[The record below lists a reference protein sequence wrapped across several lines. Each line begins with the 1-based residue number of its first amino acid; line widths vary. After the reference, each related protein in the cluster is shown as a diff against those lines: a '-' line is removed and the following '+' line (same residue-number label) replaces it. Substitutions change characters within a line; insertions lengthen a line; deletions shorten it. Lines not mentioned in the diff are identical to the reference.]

1 MLQKQVVTKRPL
13 WIAVFLIICS
23 VAGCS
28 QTSSTKT
35 ATNTGTNN
43 NSKPAASSNSKIKLN
58 QDEMGTTD
66 DPSRLTT
73 LLSRLFKQRQEQRA
87 FRPGT
92 IEVYSDVYL
101 KAEPSTG
108 IPEVLK
114 MVDVIKQVGGYP
126 VLVPMEVPFD
136 EAKGLKPNPLTLL
149 VTIGE
154 RDPVLKAIVDGVE
167 LINGPVVPHAEKDT
181 LPKEFVVVFVP
192 KDGEYVVGEKPVAQ
206 AALAN
211 ELKSR
216 SKDLAETK
224 RVYLIVD
231 GDGDVRY
238 RSLSE
243 VAYAAHSAGAKE
255 IYIIMLKD

>member
-1 MLQKQVVTKRPL
+1 M
-13 WIAVFLIICS
+13 VFLITCI

-35 ATNTGTNN
+35 TTKPGNQN
-43 NSKPAASSNSKIKLN
+43 NSKPSAPTNSKITLN

-66 DPSRLTT
+66 DPTQLTT
-73 LLSRLFKQRQEQRA
+73 LLSKVFKQRHENRA
-87 FRPGT
+87 FKPGT
-92 IEVYSDVYL
+92 IEVYLDVYL

-114 MVDVIKQVGGYP
+114 MVDVIKEAGGYP
-126 VLVPMEVPFD
+126 VLVPMEISLE
-136 EAKGLKPNPLTLL
+136 EAKGQKPDPLTLL

-154 RDPVLKAIVDGVE
+154 RDPSLKVIVEGVE
-167 LINGPVVPHAEKDT
+167 LIKGPVVAHAEKDT
-181 LPKEFVVVFVP
+181 LPKEFVVVRVP
-192 KDGEYVVGEKPVAQ
+192 KDGEYVVGEKPVGQ
-206 AALAN
+206 ASLAN

-216 SKDLAETK
+216 SKDLTETK